1 MEPAI
6 IKRCT
11 LDQIEAAPNLPA
23 LLEEYGAESSIDGL
37 GSQNMQG
44 ETYRAV
50 ESTGLLHIV
59 GAWVGEELAGFIS
72 VLVSVL
78 PHYGK
83 KVCISESYFVASAH
97 RKSGAGLLLLKEAE
111 RIGEE
116 HGAAGFLLSAPAG
129 GRLAGVL
136 QGKHY
141 RKTNEVFF
149 KPLGQ
154 IAARIENLPAMTG
167 EAVDLVREAE
177 TKALELPQIELPT
190 RHSLHAGMYARTIR
204 IPAGVAIT
212 GALIKIPTI
221 LIVSGHCEVFTG
233 GETVELRGYHVLQAG
248 AHRKQVFM
256 AHEDTDLTMLFP
268 TKATTVEQAENEFT
282 DEADM
287 LQTRRPDMQ
296 GVAKCLER

>member
-11 LDQIEAAPNLPA
+11 LDQIEAAQNLPA

-37 GSQNMQG
+37 GKQDMQG
-44 ETYRAV
+44 DTYRAL
-50 ESTGLLHIV
+50 EATGLLHIA
-59 GAWVGEELAGFIS
+59 GAWVGEELAGFIA

-116 HGAAGFLLSAPAG
+116 HGAAGVLLSAPTG
-129 GRLAGVL
+129 GRLASVL
-136 QGKHY
+136 PARGY
-141 RKTNEVFF
+141 RQTNDVFF

-154 IAARIENLPAMTG
+154 IAAPADTLPAMTPD
-167 EAVDLVREAE
+167 AVDRVREAE
-177 TKALELPQIELPT
+177 TKALDLPQVELPT
-190 RHSLHAGMYARTIR
+190 SHSLHAGMYARTIR
-204 IPAGVAIT
+204 IPAGVVIT
-212 GALIKIPTI
+212 GALIKLPTI
-221 LIVSGHCEVFTG
+221 LIVSGRCEVFTG
-233 GETVELRGYHVLQAG
+233 SESIELDGYHVLQAS
-248 AHRKQVFM
+248 AHRKQVFL
-256 AHEDTDLTMLFP
+256 AHEDTHLTMLFP
-268 TKATTVEQAENEFT
+268 TRATTIEQAESEFT

-287 LQTRRPDMQ
+287 LQTRRADM
-296 GVAKCLER
+296 GGTKCLER